1 VHIPTQVSAL
11 LQSLTENLAAI
22 LRANLVGVYLY
33 GSITQRAF
41 NPKRSDV
48 DCIVVTKRELSEK
61 QFARLRKWLTVS
73 AKLNSWTTRLQITFL
88 IKDQVLTMTARAC
101 LYQFGIL
108 KRCGSDGNPII
119 WLNVL
124 KSGAVLFGPS
134 AESFVP
140 PITSKIL
147 FQALQREVGYLREEI
162 SNKPKSEWR
171 DVSSYRDYAVL
182 TLCRILYSG
191 RKGTIVSKQTAA
203 NWAIKH
209 LPLRWRHIIRQAMRN
224 KSLGRAKRIPLHQIR
239 QFIDFAD
246 AQLHLDDRTIHR

>member
-1 VHIPTQVSAL
+1 
-11 LQSLTENLAAI
+11 LQALTENLHTI
-22 LRANLVGVYLY
+22 LRTNLVGVYLY
-33 GSITQRAF
+33 GSIIHRAF
-41 NPKRSDV
+41 NPKSSDV

-61 QFARLRKWLTVS
+61 QFVRLRKWLTES

-88 IKDQVLTMTARAC
+88 IKDQVVTINARAC

-108 KRCGSDGNPII
+108 KRCCSDGNPII

-140 PITSKIL
+140 PITSEIL
-147 FQALQREVGYLREEI
+147 FQALEREVGYLQAEI

-191 RKGTIVSKQTAA
+191 RKGKIVSKQTAA

-209 LPLRWRHIIRQAMRN
+209 LPPRWHQLIRQALQN
-224 KSLGRAKRIPLHQIR
+224 KSLNRTKRIPLHQIR

-246 AQLHLDDRTIHR
+246 TQLHLHRGSTT